1 MAIERVRRLSI
12 QVRHLILQY
21 AAALL
26 STVRIQRVLE
36 KTHNIKTSRQA
47 IRKFLDRF
55 KRSGSVTDLPKR
67 RRNGNITNFHR
78 QMMNLWLSKNCE
90 LTSRALRDK
99 IMALFGLKLSSS
111 CVSKIRRKLGWTTQR
126 VKYCQLISH
135 QNKLKRLQ
143 WCLAALERKD
153 TFEDVIF
160 TDESTIEMSSNGK
173 LFFYLPSS
181 NLQRIPAKRQKP
193 KHAYKVHI
201 WAGISYR
208 GRTDCCVFTGIMDSI
223 TYQQI
228 LERNFLP
235 FVARKFPDGYRLY
248 QDNDSKHKSKSTKAW
263 MTQKNM
269 LNNVMECPASSP
281 DINVVEKTFLQVV
294 ITMMREIIQYNA
306 SPFLGV
312 YK

>member
-99 IMALFGLKLSSS
+99 IMAVFGLKLSSS

-126 VKYCQLISH
+126 
-135 QNKLKRLQ
+135 
-143 WCLAALERKD
+143 
-153 TFEDVIF
+153 
-160 TDESTIEMSSNGK
+160 
-173 LFFYLPSS
+173 
-181 NLQRIPAKRQKP
+181 
-193 KHAYKVHI
+193 VHI

-263 MTQKNM
+263 MTEKNM

-281 DINVVEKTFLQVV
+281 DINVIENVWASMKYYLESTVKPKLKEELVNGIKQFWENLSAEQCARYIDHIHRVLPVV
-294 ITMMREIIQYNA
+294 VLNDGGPSE
-306 SPFLGV
+306 F
-312 YK
+312 